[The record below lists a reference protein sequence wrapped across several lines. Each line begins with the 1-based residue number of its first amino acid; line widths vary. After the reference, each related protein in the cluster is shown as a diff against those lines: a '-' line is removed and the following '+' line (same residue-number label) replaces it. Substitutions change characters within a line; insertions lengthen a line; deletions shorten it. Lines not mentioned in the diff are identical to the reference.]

1 MPVAGPD
8 LLSCSA
14 TVAET
19 LVVPAITLA
28 DGRVFIS
35 KNHKGN
41 PWREFE
47 MFTITDV
54 RTISGP
60 LFFNLDPI
68 RVDLND
74 PTFQL
79 VSGINVSGDTIRFW
93 YNSGT
98 SNEMRLIDF
107 NAVTLVSGQ
116 PVTLGFTGRDPFVVD
131 ARTGLQPN
139 RMYVV
144 YVNDAGNNAYRQS
157 FDNGL
162 SWESEVLIDDVTAI
176 DHIRC
181 EANLTDPLGI
191 RENVQVVQLRT

>member
-14 TVAET
+14 TVAES
-19 LVVPAITLA
+19 LVVPAVTLA

-41 PWREFE
+41 PWRELE

-60 LFFNLDPI
+60 LFFNLDPV
-68 RVDLND
+68 RVELND
-74 PTFQL
+74 VTFQL
-79 VSGINVSGDTIRFW
+79 VTGVNVSGDTIRFW

-98 SNEMRLIDF
+98 SNELRLIDF
-107 NAVTLVSGQ
+107 DAVTLTSGQ
-116 PVTLGFTGRDPFVVD
+116 PVTLGFTGRDPYVVD
-131 ARTGLQPN
+131 ARTGTKPN
-139 RMYVV
+139 RMYMV
-144 YVNDAGNNAYRQS
+144 YINDAGNNAYRQS

-162 SWESEVLIDDVTAI
+162 SWESEVLIDDVTAL